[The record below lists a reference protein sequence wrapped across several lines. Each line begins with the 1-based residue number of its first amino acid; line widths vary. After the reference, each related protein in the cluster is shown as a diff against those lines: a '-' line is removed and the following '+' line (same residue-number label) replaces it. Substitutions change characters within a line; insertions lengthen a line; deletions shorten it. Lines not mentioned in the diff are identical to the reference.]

1 VTFNYHV
8 EMAVSGGTRTRLDRE
23 ARRAQL
29 VDLGVEMLSDR
40 PLDQVSVDDI
50 SSAAGI
56 SRGLLFHYF
65 ASKREFLA
73 AVVQAAA
80 DRLLAVTDPDRSLP
94 LLERL
99 RAGLEGYVGFI
110 EANRAAYVSLV
121 RGAQG
126 ADVHLADVFEATR
139 AAIVRRILDQLEAAN
154 PSPALHIAVRGWL
167 GLVEEATLA
176 WLAEVEHQIS
186 RDQLV
191 TLLQDS
197 LVDLLTRAATIR

>member
-1 VTFNYHV
+1 
-8 EMAVSGGTRTRLDRE
+8 MAGNANGVTRTRLDRD

-29 VDLGVEMLSDR
+29 VALGVDMLSTR

-50 SSAAGI
+50 AHAAGI

-80 DRLLAVTDPDRSLP
+80 DRLLAVTDPDRTLP
-94 LLERL
+94 LLDRL
-99 RAGLEGYVGFI
+99 RAGLDGYIGFI

-126 ADVHLADVFEATR
+126 ADVHLADVFETTR
-139 AAIVRRILDQLEAAN
+139 AAVVRRILDQLEAGE
-154 PSPALHIAVRGWL
+154 PSPALHIAVRGWI
-167 GLVEEATLA
+167 GLVEESTLT
-176 WLAEVEHQIS
+176 WLAEPRAAIT

>member
-1 VTFNYHV
+1 
-8 EMAVSGGTRTRLDRE
+8 MAAGGSRTRLGRDE
-23 ARRAQL
+23 RRAQL
-29 VDLGVEMLSDR
+29 VELGVEMLSTR
-40 PLDQVSVDDI
+40 PLDQVAVDDI
-50 SSAAGI
+50 AAAAGI

-94 LLERL
+94 LLDRL
-99 RAGLEGYVGFI
+99 RAGLVGYVGFI

-126 ADVHLADVFEATR
+126 ADAHLAGVFETTR
-139 AAIVRRILDQLEAAN
+139 AAVVRRILDQLEAAD
-154 PSPALHIAVRGWL
+154 PSPALQIAIRGWI
-167 GLVEEATLA
+167 GLVEETTLA
-176 WLAEVEHQIS
+176 WLADAHDAVT

-197 LVDLLTRAATIR
+197 LVDLLTRAATLR

>member
-1 VTFNYHV
+1 
-8 EMAVSGGTRTRLDRE
+8 MADDGAPTRTRLGRD

-29 VDLGVEMLSDR
+29 VDLGVSMLSTR
-40 PLDQVSVDDI
+40 PIEQVSVDDI
-50 SSAAGI
+50 AAAAGI

-65 ASKREFLA
+65 PSKREFLA

-80 DRLLAVTDPDRSLP
+80 DRLLAVTDPDPALP
-94 LLERL
+94 LLDRL

-110 EANRAAYVSLV
+110 EDNRAAYVSLV

-126 ADVHLADVFEATR
+126 ADIHLAGVFESTR
-139 AAIVRRILDQLEAAN
+139 AAIVDRIFVQLEA
-154 PSPALHIAVRGWL
+154 PTVSPALHVAIRGWI

-176 WLAEVEHQIS
+176 WLAQPPDAIG

-191 TLLQDS
+191 TLLQES
-197 LVDLLTRAATIR
+197 LVDLLTRAATLR